1 MENEEQRLKNHWQDK
16 SWKFLKN
23 IEEIFIKHTGRPV
36 SDCQIQVNEHEI
48 SFFWKND
55 LNCPWLSLLINDIS
69 STGIYGYLYEE
80 FRKIWRFPAFPWGSL
95 QGVRPTKLVHQKMNQ
110 GFSNQSCEDFLMKKY
125 GVEEKRAKL
134 LVDIADTQKKILKN
148 QEESIGLYI
157 GIPFCPNRCF
167 YCSFPGEV
175 IPKNEGE
182 IFEFWHFL
190 KRDIQAA
197 SEWVKENDRKI
208 SSLYIGGGT
217 PTSLPLALFQEMFEI
232 VQDQF
237 DLSSLFEFSLEAG
250 RPETLSTDKLKA
262 AYSAGVNR
270 ISVNPQ
276 SMHQKTLDA
285 IGRNH
290 RVEDILI
297 GVNRVREIGFP
308 ILNMDLIAGLPGE
321 SVEDFL
327 HSVRS
332 IIELRPE
339 NITVHSLA
347 LKKGSH
353 WQDQNKEMPS
363 ADTMKEMIEKG
374 REEIIKNGWHPYYLY
389 RQKNSPGRLENI
401 GYGLKNTESLYN
413 IQMMEETHLI
423 IAMGPGSATKK
434 PVGHGKINNYHFPKN
449 RKSYQENIEKHL
461 LCRKQLLEDR
471 FE

>member
-1 MENEEQRLKNHWQDK
+1 MENEEQNLRTQWQDK

-23 IEEIFIKHTGRPV
+23 IEEIFIEYTGNPV
-36 SDCQIQVNEHEI
+36 NNCLIYVGEHELL
-48 SFFWKND
+48 FFWKED
-55 LNCPWLSLLINDIS
+55 LKTPWLSLPIDNIS

-80 FRKIWRFPAFPWGSL
+80 FQKLWKFPPFPWGSL

-110 GFSNQSCEDFLMKKY
+110 GFSKQNCEDFLMERY
-125 GVEEKRAKL
+125 HVGEGRAKL
-134 LVDIADTQKKILKN
+134 LVDIADTQKNILKDH
-148 QEESIGLYI
+148 EESIGLYI
-157 GIPFCPNRCF
+157 GIPFCPSRCF

-175 IPKNEGE
+175 IPKNETE
-182 IFEFWHFL
+182 ILEFWHFL
-190 KRDIQAA
+190 KKDIQDV
-197 SEWVKENDRKI
+197 SRWVKENKKKI

-217 PTSLPLALFQEMFEI
+217 PTSLPLSLFQELFEI

-237 DLSSLFEFSLEAG
+237 ELSSLFEFSLEAG
-250 RPETLSTDKLKA
+250 RPETLSIDKLTT

-276 SMHQKTLDA
+276 SMHQKTLDL
-285 IGRNH
+285 IGRSH
-290 RVEDILI
+290 RIEDVLS
-297 GVNRVREIGFP
+297 GVNRVREVGFP

-327 HSVRS
+327 SS
-332 IIELRPE
+332 IRLVMELQPE

-347 LKKGSH
+347 LKKGSY
-353 WQDQNKEMPS
+353 WQDQNEGMPS
-363 ADTMKEMIEKG
+363 SEIMKDMIEKG
-374 REEIIKNGWHPYYLY
+374 RAEIINNGWQPYYLY

-401 GYGLKNTESLYN
+401 GYGRKNTESLYN

-434 PVGHGKINNYHFPKN
+434 PVGRGKINNYHFPKN
-449 RKSYQENIEKHL
+449 RKSYQENLEKHL
-461 LCRKQLLEDR
+461 LCRKQLLEDH